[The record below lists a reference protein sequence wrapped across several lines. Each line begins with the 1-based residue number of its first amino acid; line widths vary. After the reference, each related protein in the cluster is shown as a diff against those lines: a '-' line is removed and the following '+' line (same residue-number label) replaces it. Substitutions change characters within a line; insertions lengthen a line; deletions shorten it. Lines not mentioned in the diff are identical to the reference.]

1 MSVVK
6 LLSRIVEPFELDS
19 EGNSK
24 KADEALNDHMY
35 SITSDPLTQFGCVF
49 STLAHEVDHSGAPNT
64 QLVKE
69 GHYSATFYR
78 SKR

>member
-24 KADEALNDHMY
+24 KADKALNDHMY
-35 SITSDPLTQFGCVF
+35 SITSDPLTQFACVF
-49 STLAHEVDHSGAPNT
+49 SALVHEVDHSGNAIR
-64 QLVKE
+64 VIM
-69 GHYSATFYR
+69 
-78 SKR
+78 